1 MELCEINSPADLA
14 NYRAR
19 LPTLTGLNSISN
31 VQITVFPSGEK
42 NLTFFGSR
50 DLFSNANLSARNMEM
65 IPLSS
70 WVTLTYM
77 CSIEQSGQL
86 RNCAYNLVSC
96 TKGLCHHLLAS
107 AFQHAEQLKSSAFL
121 RSNVLVQAFSVA
133 GEETWLPL
141 LIPQALQKNF

>member
-31 VQITVFPSGEK
+31 VQITVFPSGGK
-42 NLTFFGSR
+42 KSHIFFWIKRSLLQCQSQCKKYGDDSSQFLGHLNLHVFNT
-50 DLFSNANLSARNMEM
+50 A
-65 IPLSS
+65 
-70 WVTLTYM
+70 
-77 CSIEQSGQL
+77 SGQL
-86 RNCAYNLVSC
+86 GNCAYNLVSC
-96 TKGLCHHLLAS
+96 TKRLCHHPLAS

-121 RSNVLVQAFSVA
+121 RSNVFVQAFSVP

-141 LIPQALQKNF
+141 LIPQVLQ